1 MRPHTSMYVGIILLL
16 SSCHYICVFLLLLTC
31 PHTPIYLASS
41 YSYICVLMHS
51 PSRRFVTTPANL
63 RKTNVCWHMLTYADE
78 CGRMLAYAP
87 QACSQQALPPANVR
101 KTNVCWHML
110 TYADECWRMR
120 TNAGV
125 CTSGMFT
132 AGITTPADVIKTN
145 VQTYNARVARLAA
158 RYSLYLLYWY
168 KSTHT

>member
-1 MRPHTSMYVGIILLL
+1 MSPHTSIYVGIILLL
-16 SSCHYICVFLLLLTC
+16 SSCHYICVFILLLTC

-41 YSYICVLMHS
+41 YSYICILRHSRRLLLLHLCPQASYSYICVLRHS
-51 PSRRFVTTPANL
+51 PSRRYVTT
-63 RKTNVCWHMLTYADE
+63 
-78 CGRMLAYAP
+78 
-87 QACSQQALPPANVR
+87 PANVR